1 MTPRR
6 LPRGTRKDPVTL
18 GYDVE
23 RQNKDQW
30 GKIAAHVGMSPSALF
45 DLMVENIQLDE
56 RGYPVWLPQKPTRD
70 GELPI
75 DSA

>member
-1 MTPRR
+1 
-6 LPRGTRKDPVTL
+6 VTL

-23 RQNKDQW
+23 RTSKDQW
-30 GKIAAHVGMSPSALF
+30 KRIADHVGISPSALF
-45 DLMVENIQLDE
+45 DLMVENIELDD
-56 RGYPVWLPQKPTRD
+56 RGYPVWLPVKPAPD

>member
-1 MTPRR
+1 MASTR
-6 LPRGTRKDPVTL
+6 LPRGTRREVVTL

-23 RQNKDQW
+23 RDNKDRW
-30 GKIAAHVGMSPSALF
+30 AKIAAHVGMSASALF
-45 DLMVENIQLDE
+45 DAMVENIELDE
-56 RGYPVWLPQKPTRD
+56 RGYPVWLPEKPPID